1 MFHFLVAVAARGPCM
16 HGESPMTRASDHAI
30 RPGTLSAIIEAAIGM
45 LNVDPGATM
54 SDIARA
60 AGVGRTTLHRHF
72 DGKADLLSTIEA
84 QCIEETN
91 AAVRATDVADGAAV
105 ERLRN
110 MLRSVIPLGDRYAFL
125 LSESLR
131 DEGLRG
137 AHEAQIDWIRTL
149 MEQLKAERA
158 IAGEVPTAWAVALVD
173 QVIFTAWTVVST
185 GELSTDEA
193 AALAL
198 RSLLK
203 GLG

>member
-1 MFHFLVAVAARGPCM
+1 M
-16 HGESPMTRASDHAI
+16 HGESPMTRVSDHAI

-91 AAVRATDVADGAAV
+91 AAVLATDVAGGAAV

-131 DEGLRG
+131 TEGLRD
-137 AHEAQIDWIRTL
+137 AHEAQIDWIRAL
-149 MEQLKAERA
+149 IEQLKGERA
-158 IAGEVPTAWAVALVD
+158 IAGEVPTSWAVALVD

-193 AALAL
+193 AELAL